1 MKTVSVVSH
10 TEDSFSSQGT
20 TSYSSNFGLPEM
32 CLHLL
37 SSPYPNTPNHQAAAA
52 TPFPPHQCHCH
63 RSWRVLIDDSI
74 QPQMLKM
81 RKLKETN
88 HFTDLLQTALLV
100 PNSPGWIKVTKLKL
114 SPRLCLLVATVAS
127 IPSDVIHQ
135 KRHIQLRFSNHLSNN
150 QRYITIRRRDNP
162 KGELGD
168 MGLNGV
174 LTVAA
179 VLLLVRE
186 VSSGF

>member
-1 MKTVSVVSH
+1 MR
-10 TEDSFSSQGT
+10 
-20 TSYSSNFGLPEM
+20 Y
-32 CLHLL
+32 HLL
-37 SSPYPNTPNHQAAAA
+37 FIQLRTARNVFASSFLSLSKYTQSPSSSCHTIPTPPVSLSQ
-52 TPFPPHQCHCH
+52 
-63 RSWRVLIDDSI
+63 
-74 QPQMLKM
+74 K
-81 RKLKETN
+81 
-88 HFTDLLQTALLV
+88 
-100 PNSPGWIKVTKLKL
+100 WIKVTKLKL